1 VKIQNPRGIDLE
13 QPMIDPIGKAI
24 NCLVERLDA
33 LEHNQK
39 KVIEPE
45 IEGCSS
51 CEADGVCKG
60 GE

>member
-1 VKIQNPRGIDLE
+1 
-13 QPMIDPIGKAI
+13 
-24 NCLVERLDA
+24 LVERLDA